1 MLKNLKW
8 PYVVKSVEVLRH
20 TEMPGGFNSFVL
32 IERVKTTNRDRGI
45 TEKVT
50 ALVDSHEGVIEAWV
64 FGRPRRG
71 CEREEPDPF
80 DAKEHWKLS
89 ATNEPVPLE
98 LEEHAAPQYKFQYHN
113 GYVEIAER
121 CKSRRMK
128 LKCVGC
134 GKIVNATP
142 KEINSRAS
150 EWVETSSS
158 KYANPDCLCAWS
170 GSSSMAVGV
179 RKTAGGHL

>member
-1 MLKNLKW
+1 MLENLKW

-32 IERVKTTNRDRGI
+32 IERVKTTNRERGI

-50 ALVDSHEGVIEAWV
+50 ALVDSHEGAIEAWV
-64 FGRPRRG
+64 FWKPRRG

-98 LEEHAAPQYKFQYHN
+98 LEKHIVPKYSPEHHN
-113 GYVEIAER
+113 GYKELVDVR
-121 CKSRRMK
+121 DVNGRMM
-128 LKCVGC
+128 LQCVGC
-134 GKIVNATP
+134 GKIVRGTRRCHITN
-142 KEINSRAS
+142 EQSYS
-150 EWVETSSS
+150 FSD
-158 KYANPDCLCAWS
+158 KYSNPDCLCAWS
-170 GSSSMAVGV
+170 GSSVIAVGA
-179 RKTAGGHL
+179 RRTAGGHL